1 MLKFSGF
8 ADLTSCQGNGAE
20 TPMKAEPSTK
30 QSSRQCAR
38 RRSVS
43 CSQGEAHCIECI
55 KGMKLLGA
63 QTRMSISSG
72 KNRHQ
77 QHETEDDTEVGMLSG
92 VSRKRSIRSGICWFT
107 EFCKS
112 QCLSHFAAP
121 FIVVRTE
128 TSIAESCELHM
139 AIASDRR
146 LHQSKL
152 RYAVA
157 VGMNGYVIHPAQPT
171 TREYLNGGRKHGPT
185 QASQKNSQECDWSMC
200 E

>member
-8 ADLTSCQGNGAE
+8 ADLTSCQGNGVE
-20 TPMKAEPSTK
+20 TPMKAEPSTE

-38 RRSVS
+38 RRSVR

-63 QTRMSISSG
+63 QPRMLISSG

-121 FIVVRTE
+121 FIVVRAE
-128 TSIAESCELHM
+128 TSVAESCKL
-139 AIASDRR
+139 SDRMAKSQR
-146 LHQSKL
+146 
-152 RYAVA
+152 V
-157 VGMNGYVIHPAQPT
+157 N
-171 TREYLNGGRKHGPT
+171 KHT
-185 QASQKNSQECDWSMC
+185 KIVC
-200 E
+200 